1 MFGRSTACSCRK
13 NVYVEY
19 HHFMTKK
26 LQQNIFKSVE
36 NYAFCRDTD
45 PEKLAFI
52 NLDCIIA
59 GLHYMLSKTTI
70 SYKIF

>member
-1 MFGRSTACSCRK
+1 
-13 NVYVEY
+13 
-19 HHFMTKK
+19 MTKK

-36 NYAFCRDTD
+36 NYAFSRDTD

-59 GLHYMLSKTTI
+59 GLHYMMSKTTI